1 MKVGVSLRKE
11 VKMNIKHILK
21 RCIDAL
27 YSKRSQLMWA
37 ALDDDHTLVC
47 PDGRV
52 VYKFSNEDLKL
63 RFTQPDTLQMLQVW
77 KQLEKKTAAG
87 DYRTALLRYDVDAP
101 EGAKPIRRLAVFNE
115 KVYINADLLNSFD
128 KDAEI
133 RIADPLKQVLVF
145 EAGEMVGVI
154 YPVNMRKYGGVSN
167 D

>member
-1 MKVGVSLRKE
+1 
-11 VKMNIKHILK
+11 MNIKHILK

-47 PDGRV
+47 LDGRV

-63 RFTQPDTLQMLQVW
+63 RFPQPDTLLLLRVW
-77 KQLEKKTAAG
+77 RQLEEKNAAG

-101 EGAKPIRRLAVFNE
+101 KEAKPIRRLAVFNE
-115 KVYINADLLNSFD
+115 KVYINADLLNGFD

-133 RIADPLKQVLVF
+133 RITGPSKPVKPVLVF
-145 EAGEMVGVI
+145 EADEMIGVI
-154 YPVNMRKYGGVSN
+154 YPVNMRKYGGGS
-167 D
+167 DD